1 MNASWHQLQK
11 PTADHVPF
19 TVHSSP
25 MSQLTEKSLY

>member
-1 MNASWHQLQK
+1 MNASWHQLQ

-25 MSQLTEKSLY
+25 MRQLTEKSLY